1 MELRLV
7 LKNAAALSVASVL
20 SKAVSAVVGIAV
32 TRYLGPGT
40 YGEYSEALAFVST
53 FILFADFGLSNYM
66 VQEGSR
72 DESVLPLFLG
82 NTLLFKTF
90 TSLAIYAL
98 MLVLM
103 PGGLSQSVRSM
114 VIVFG
119 LASGLNA
126 LDSTVYNYF
135 QAKQQ
140 MYYAAFY
147 QFLSTFLIGA
157 LTILVVLEKQNVV
170 MITAAQLVATVLI
183 SLMLY
188 AHLRREI
195 RLKFNFSRLLEMLKI
210 GLPYGI
216 AVIFLYVY
224 FQIDMFM
231 LTLMRSSFE
240 VGVYSASYRLIAI
253 LLLIPG
259 IVTSVIYPILF
270 QLGVES
276 KNKHRETI
284 EKIFKVL
291 SAVGIPGS
299 VLLFVLAN
307 PLLTWLYNNRFQES
321 IPIMMLLSWF
331 FALECLSFSLGDVLT
346 TTNRQ
351 WTRAKIQ
358 GGAALLNIAINFYA
372 IPRYGIYGA
381 SVATLLTELYVF
393 VMYYGIVRLYVYK
406 IQIWRQLPVI
416 VLASLAMG
424 FAAYF
429 LRHLH
434 PLISAGLAGILY
446 LIILVGLDRDFQR
459 LGGYI
464 VNQVKRQV
472 KAGSLS

>member
-1 MELRLV
+1 VELRLV

-20 SKAVSAVVGIAV
+20 SKAVSAVVAISVA
-32 TRYLGPGT
+32 RYLGPET
-40 YGEYSEALAFVST
+40 FGEYSVALAFVST
-53 FILFADFGLSNYM
+53 FILFMDFGLSNYM

-82 NTLLFKTF
+82 NTLLFKVF
-90 TSLAIYAL
+90 TLLVVYAL

-103 PGGLSQSVRSM
+103 HPASFNQSIQSM
-114 VIVFG
+114 IIVFG

-157 LTILVVLEKQNVV
+157 LTILVVVEKGNVV
-170 MITAAQLVATVLI
+170 MITVSQLVTAVLI

-188 AHLRREI
+188 AHLRRHI
-195 RLKFNFSRLLEMLKI
+195 RLQFDFYRLIEMLKL

-224 FQIDMFM
+224 FQIDMVM
-231 LTLMRSSFE
+231 LALMRSPFE
-240 VGVYSASYRLIAI
+240 VGIYSAAYRLIAI

-259 IVTSVIYPILF
+259 IVTSVLYPILF

-276 KNKHRETI
+276 KQKHQETI

-307 PLLTWLYNNRFQES
+307 PLLTWLYKNRFPQS

-358 GGAALLNIAINFYA
+358 GGAALLNIAINLYA

-381 SVATLLTELYVF
+381 SVATLITELYVF
-393 VMYYGIVRLYVYK
+393 IMYYWIVRRQVYK
-406 IQIWRQLPVI
+406 IQIWRQLPVV
-416 VLASLAMG
+416 VLASVAMG
-424 FAAYF
+424 LTAFF
-429 LRHLH
+429 LRNLH
-434 PLISAGLAGILY
+434 PLASASIAGILY
-446 LIILVGLDRDFQR
+446 LIILISLDKDFQR
-459 LGGYI
+459 IGGYI
-464 VNQVKRQV
+464 LRQITCR
-472 KAGSLS
+472 ANTRS

>member
-1 MELRLV
+1 VELRLV

-20 SKAVSAVVGIAV
+20 SKAISAVVAISVA
-32 TRYLGPGT
+32 RYLGPET
-40 YGEYSEALAFVST
+40 FGEYSVALAFAST

-82 NTLLFKTF
+82 NTLLFKVF
-90 TSLAIYAL
+90 TLLVVYAL

-103 PGGLSQSVRSM
+103 HPASFNQSIQSM
-114 VIVFG
+114 IIVFG

-157 LTILVVLEKQNVV
+157 LTILVVVEKGNVV
-170 MITAAQLVATVLI
+170 MITVSQLVTAVLI

-188 AHLRREI
+188 AHLRRHI
-195 RLKFNFSRLLEMLKI
+195 RLQFDFYRLIEMLKL

-224 FQIDMFM
+224 FQIDMVM
-231 LTLMRSSFE
+231 LALMRSPFE
-240 VGVYSASYRLIAI
+240 VGIYSAAYRLIAI

-259 IVTSVIYPILF
+259 IVTSVLYPILF

-276 KNKHRETI
+276 KQKHQETI

-307 PLLTWLYNNRFQES
+307 PLLTWLYKNRFPQS

-358 GGAALLNIAINFYA
+358 GGAALLNIAINLYA

-381 SVATLLTELYVF
+381 SVATLITELYVF
-393 VMYYGIVRLYVYK
+393 IMYYWIVRRQVYK
-406 IQIWRQLPVI
+406 IQIWRQLPVV
-416 VLASLAMG
+416 VLASVAMG
-424 FAAYF
+424 LTAFF

-434 PLISAGLAGILY
+434 PLASAAIAGILY
-446 LIILVGLDRDFQR
+446 LIILISLDKDFQR
-459 LGGYI
+459 IGGY
-464 VNQVKRQV
+464 VLRQGMFRF
-472 KAGSLS
+472 KTRS

>member
-20 SKAVSAVVGIAV
+20 SKAITAIVAIAV
-32 TRYLGPGT
+32 ARYLGPTT
-40 YGEYSEALAFVST
+40 YGEYNSALAFVST
-53 FILFADFGLSNYM
+53 FILFVDFGLSNYM

-72 DESVLPLFLG
+72 DESVLPLYLG
-82 NTLLFKTF
+82 NTLAFKTF

-103 PGGLSQSVRSM
+103 PANYSLTTRSM

-119 LASGLNA
+119 VASALNA
-126 LDSTVYNYF
+126 LDSSVYNYF

-140 MYYAAFY
+140 MYYAAMY
-147 QFLSTFLIGA
+147 QFLSTFLIGV
-157 LTILVVLEKQNVV
+157 LTIVVVVTKGNVV
-170 MITAAQLVATVLI
+170 MITYAQMAATLAI
-183 SLMLY
+183 SVMLY
-188 AHLRREI
+188 IHLRRNI
-195 RLKFNFSRLLEMLKI
+195 RLEFNWHRLVEMLRK
-210 GLPYGI
+210 GLPYGA

-231 LTLMRSSFE
+231 LSLMRASRE
-240 VGVYSASYRLIAI
+240 VGIYSAAYRLISV
-253 LLLIPG
+253 LLFIPG
-259 IVTSVIYPILF
+259 ILTSVIYPVLF

-276 KNKHRETI
+276 HDKHREAI

-307 PLLTWLYNNRFQES
+307 PLLTWLYSHRFQAS
-321 IPIMMLLSWF
+321 IPIMMILCWF

-351 WTRAKIQ
+351 WTRAWIQ
-358 GGAALLNIAINFYA
+358 GGAAVINIGINLYA

-381 SVATLLTELYVF
+381 SVATLITELYVF
-393 VMYYGIVRLYVYK
+393 VMYYGVVRRQVYK
-406 IQIWRQLPVI
+406 VRIWRQLPVI
-416 VLASLAMG
+416 VLASAAM
-424 FAAYF
+424 AMVAYF
-429 LRHLH
+429 LRYLH
-434 PLISAGLAGILY
+434 PLVSGGIAGIVY
-446 LIILVGLDRDFQR
+446 LAILIGLDPDFQR
-459 LGGYI
+459 IGGY
-464 VNQVKRQV
+464 VLRQV
-472 KAGSLS
+472 TSRKV